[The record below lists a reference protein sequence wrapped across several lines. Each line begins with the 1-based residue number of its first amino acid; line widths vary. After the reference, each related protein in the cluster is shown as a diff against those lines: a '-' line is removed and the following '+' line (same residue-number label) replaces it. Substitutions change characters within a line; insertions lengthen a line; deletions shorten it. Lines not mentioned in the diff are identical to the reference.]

1 MPEPIYTSREPFVEP
16 ESTVLVICCSSN
28 AFLPYTQEFLERQLG
43 LGPGSYD
50 LLAVPGG
57 PQFLLLTEYLPKFAW
72 VGHRWVKF
80 LVERHRL
87 KRVIVISHEECA
99 WYREER
105 FVPQFLQKFGVGKS
119 LKDRQRE
126 DLREIV
132 HALHA
137 LGLPISVEAY
147 YAEKSSDGKVHF
159 VREG

>member
-1 MPEPIYTSREPFVEP
+1 MAEPSYTSQAPFAEQ
-16 ESTVLVICCSSN
+16 ESAVLVICCSSN
-28 AFLPYTQEFLERQLG
+28 VFLPYTQEFLAKQLG

-87 KRVIVISHEECA
+87 KKVIVISHEDCA
-99 WYREER
+99 WYSDER
-105 FVPQFLQKFGVGKS
+105 FVPQFLQKLGVGRS
-119 LKDRQRE
+119 LKERQRE

-132 HALHA
+132 HALGN

-147 YAEKSSDGKVHF
+147 YAEKSPDGRVRF
-159 VREG
+159 VKEA